1 MSRNQLVILLI
12 LSVAVAL
19 VLGCFGAYLLMQLT
33 AGSPAQPLA
42 PVLPA
47 DTPTE
52 LPPDTPT
59 VVPSPTEAATATPTV
74 IPPTVTPQPP
84 TPTNTLVVPPST
96 PTPLPPTNTPP
107 PSPAPT
113 SHATITQRD
122 LRMDE
127 WQIHLVD
134 VYVIPGVGAGRK
146 NVQLILDV
154 TNVGN
159 ENSTFS
165 GYTMLLRDAQGRTY
179 EEGMSAGWQCVD
191 MYGLELAASM
201 NPGATER
208 TCESYDVPSD
218 ARSFATAPM
227 STVATWQGGL
237 AFEVP

>member
-59 VVPSPTEAATATPTV
+59 VVASPTEAATATPTV

-84 TPTNTLVVPPST
+84 TPTNTLVVPLST
-96 PTPLPPTNTPP
+96 PTPLLPTNTPP

-113 SHATITQRD
+113 SQARITQSD

-127 WQIHLVD
+127 WQIHLAGVH
-134 VYVIPGVGAGRK
+134 VTPGVGAGRK
-146 NVQLILDV
+146 NVQLIVDV
-154 TNVGN
+154 TNVGY
-159 ENSTFS
+159 ENSTFT
-165 GYTMLLRDAQGRTY
+165 GFAILLQDCLLYTSPSPRD
-179 EEGMSAGWQCVD
+179 
-191 MYGLELAASM
+191 
-201 NPGATER
+201 
-208 TCESYDVPSD
+208 
-218 ARSFATAPM
+218 RS
-227 STVATWQGGL
+227 
-237 AFEVP
+237 